1 MQRAQV
7 LSLIRELDP
16 SYHNKDPAQPNK
28 YLKKKKREKMRGE
41 GGLGYNFRPT
51 TLSCGGEG
59 LSAQFGELESGVSKF
74 P

>member
-1 MQRAQV
+1 M
-7 LSLIRELDP
+7 
-16 SYHNKDPAQPNK
+16 NFF
-28 YLKKKKREKMRGE
+28 LKKKENMRGE
-41 GGLGYNFRPT
+41 GGLGYNFRAI

>member
-1 MQRAQV
+1 
-7 LSLIRELDP
+7 
-16 SYHNKDPAQPNK
+16 
-28 YLKKKKREKMRGE
+28 MRGE

-59 LSAQFGELESGVSKF
+59 LSAQFGELVSGVSKF